1 MQACC
6 MKMPYETQGEW
17 EGRGYG
23 VEKGEHTENNHE
35 RGPEGGGTRINSQVV
50 PSKEESCSS
59 STKVLKLSA
68 RTKFYSSP
76 D

>member
-1 MQACC
+1 

-35 RGPEGGGTRINSQVV
+35 RGPEGGGGNLPLCRKYKY
-50 PSKEESCSS
+50 PSLCRS
-59 STKVLKLSA
+59 
-68 RTKFYSSP
+68 
-76 D
+76 